1 MSSLRSP
8 LPPFGCETIRYPIG
22 NAINAVFAWVQAT
35 PEGVGCQRERGGGVC
50 RCCRRGVQKVAK
62 LRAAVLGLLGNSC
75 GNELEKK
82 CAACDAESI
91 SSKSESQPR
100 KRGREKA
107 EKRQAASPQRF
118 LKITKLLSI
127 CSRGRNSNNNNG
139 MSLTTINHGRLS
151 GRVAAWVCL
160 VGVHRRR
167 LCACVARLIV
177 LCLRLQ
183 RCFIFALNFASLTC

>member
-1 MSSLRSP
+1 M
-8 LPPFGCETIRYPIG
+8 GAG
-22 NAINAVFAWVQAT
+22 NAGRSWIEEGRGDVVVAAGGWCKRLRNCERLFWACWGIPVATSWKKSAPHAT
-35 PEGVGCQRERGGGVC
+35 PNQFPLKAKANQGQGGEEEKEG
-50 RCCRRGVQKVAK
+50 
-62 LRAAVLGLLGNSC
+62 
-75 GNELEKK
+75 
-82 CAACDAESI
+82 
-91 SSKSESQPR
+91 
-100 KRGREKA
+100 
-107 EKRQAASPQRF
+107 QAASPERF

-160 VGVHRRR
+160 VGVHRR
-167 LCACVARLIV
+167 LWHCMPARLIV

>member
-1 MSSLRSP
+1 MPLTRSLR
-8 LPPFGCETIRYPIG
+8 GCR
-22 NAINAVFAWVQAT
+22 
-35 PEGVGCQRERGGGVC
+35 QRRKELDASGRRSGGVC

-100 KRGREKA
+100 KRGGEKEEA
-107 EKRQAASPQRF
+107 RQAASPERF

-127 CSRGRNSNNNNG
+127 CSRGRNSSSNNNNNG

-160 VGVHRRR
+160 VGVHRSR
-167 LCACVARLIV
+167 LCACLARLIV

>member
-1 MSSLRSP
+1 MPLTRSLR
-8 LPPFGCETIRYPIG
+8 GCR
-22 NAINAVFAWVQAT
+22 
-35 PEGVGCQRERGGGVC
+35 QRRKELDARGRGRGDC

-91 SSKSESQPR
+91 SSKPTKEVEEG
-100 KRGREKA
+100 KREEEKG
-107 EKRQAASPQRF
+107 EAASPERF

-127 CSRGRNSNNNNG
+127 CSRGRNSNSNNNNG

-160 VGVHRRR
+160 VGVHRRLR
-167 LCACVARLIV
+167 HCACLARLIV